1 MTPTPPSSP
10 DGSPLPPRHRPT
22 LGNLAKDTTELD
34 LWAFEDD
41 LDLAGEQEEPR
52 AEERAARSSGK
63 EIPAPRERQV
73 SKPRENDDKVPKT
86 PAGNEDRIRMNVSKA
101 RSGSKPSGSTSPQSK
116 PESDFDDLDHWE
128 DAKVETEIGEL
139 PAEVPLSRE
148 PQVSTPMAAMPV
160 PAELEPLPEVSAPPL
175 EAPPV
180 AQAIAQPQDPLDEF
194 SPVVSVDAKPISLRP
209 HLGLSKIERIGLIT
223 LMVLLLGG
231 ALTILIYSL
240 NRLPTESHKAEA
252 QDFPI
257 KGTHISIR
265 SAKSFWRMPVTDGPN
280 PDVCRR
286 GTQLLPVLELDL
298 ASAAPAAVRILFR
311 NDELSLVGDA
321 VTHAVRGDGKLSIAA
336 TAGFDDLGM
345 YAAYRA
351 GESKSWTI
359 EVYEAPTEDTAGRE
373 FKKLFEMEITTDR
386 R

>member
-52 AEERAARSSGK
+52 SHEAAVRSSGK
-63 EIPAPRERQV
+63 EIPDPRERKV
-73 SKPRENDDKVPKT
+73 SKPRENDDNKVPKT
-86 PAGNEDRIRMNVSKA
+86 PTGNEDRIRMNVSKA
-101 RSGSKPSGSTSPQSK
+101 RPGSKLTGSTSPQSK

-139 PAEVPLSRE
+139 PTDVPLSRE
-148 PQVSTPMAAMPV
+148 PEISVPIVEMPV
-160 PAELEPLPEVSAPPL
+160 AEELEPLPEVSAPL
-175 EAPPV
+175 LDAPPT
-180 AQAIAQPQDPLDEF
+180 AAPHDPLDEF
-194 SPVVSVDAKPISLRP
+194 SPVVPVDAKPISLRP
-209 HLGLSKIERIGLIT
+209 HLGLSKVERIGLIS
-223 LMVLLLGG
+223 LVVLLLGG

-240 NRLPTESHKAEA
+240 NRLPTETDKADA

-257 KGTHISIR
+257 KGAHISIR

-280 PDVCRR
+280 PDTFRR

-298 ASAAPAAVRILFR
+298 ASSAPAAVRILFR
-311 NDELSLVGDA
+311 NDERTLVGDA

-345 YAAYRA
+345 YAAYRT

-359 EVYEAPTEDTAGRE
+359 EVYEAPSEDTAGKE
-373 FKKLFEMEITTDR
+373 FKKLFEMNISTDR

>member
-52 AEERAARSSGK
+52 ADERPVRSSGK

-73 SKPRENDDKVPKT
+73 SKPRENDDNKVPKT
-86 PAGNEDRIRMNVSKA
+86 PTGNEDRIRMNISRARPVSKS
-101 RSGSKPSGSTSPQSK
+101 SGITTPQSK

-139 PAEVPLSRE
+139 PAEVPLARE
-148 PQVSTPMAAMPV
+148 PEIPAPMAAMPV
-160 PAELEPLPEVSAPPL
+160 AEELEPLPEVSAPPL
-175 EAPPV
+175 EVPAAVAPH
-180 AQAIAQPQDPLDEF
+180 DPLDEF
-194 SPVVSVDAKPISLRP
+194 SPVVPVDAKPISMRP
-209 HLGLSKIERIGLIT
+209 HLGLSKIERIGLIA

-231 ALTILIYSL
+231 ALTILIISL
-240 NRLPTESHKAEA
+240 KRLPTESDKADA

-257 KGTHISIR
+257 KGAHFSIR

-298 ASAAPAAVRILFR
+298 ASSAPAAMRILFR
-311 NDELSLVGDA
+311 NDERTLVGDA
-321 VTHAVRGDGKLSIAA
+321 VTHAVSADGKLSIAA

-345 YAAYRA
+345 YAAYRT
-351 GESKSWTI
+351 GESKHWTL
-359 EVYEAPTEDTAGRE
+359 EVYEAPSEDTAGKD
-373 FKKLFEMEITTDR
+373 FKKLFEMNISTDR